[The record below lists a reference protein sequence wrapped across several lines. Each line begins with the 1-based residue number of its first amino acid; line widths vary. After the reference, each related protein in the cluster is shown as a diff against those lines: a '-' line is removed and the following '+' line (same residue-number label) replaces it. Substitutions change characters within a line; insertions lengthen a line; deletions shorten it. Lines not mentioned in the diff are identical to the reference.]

1 MKTCDECTNY
11 ECDNF
16 DGVGWCNL
24 NKAMVLHD
32 DPACKEFNE
41 LPDDG
46 EKNRITMTLEE
57 YQKQAMTT
65 CMPTCNNFSYMLLN
79 LVGEVGEL
87 ASKVAKSIRK
97 DEATIEAG
105 DLRQP
110 STRHIDDDLNE
121 AMQLEAG
128 DILWQLAGLC
138 SVMGWDLEQ
147 IAKTNLEKLASRQKR
162 GVIDGNGD
170 NR

>member
-65 CMPTCNNFSYMLLN
+65 CLPTCNNFSYMMLN

-87 ASKVAKSIRK
+87 A
-97 DEATIEAG
+97 
-105 DLRQP
+105 
-110 STRHIDDDLNE
+110 
-121 AMQLEAG
+121 
-128 DILWQLAGLC
+128 
-138 SVMGWDLEQ
+138 
-147 IAKTNLEKLASRQKR
+147 
-162 GVIDGNGD
+162 
-170 NR
+170 

>member
-1 MKTCDECTNY
+1 MKTIEERAKEAWDNY
-11 ECDNF
+11 EYREGELYQSCF
-16 DGVGWCNL
+16 TDGFVAGT
-24 NKAMVLHD
+24 KYEQEHR
-32 DPACKEFNE
+32 PIT
-41 LPDDG
+41 LP
-46 EKNRITMTLEE
+46 E
-57 YQKQAMTT
+57 YQLRAIGT
-65 CMPTCNNFSYMLLN
+65 CLPTCNNFSYMFLN

-87 ASKVAKSIRK
+87 ASKVAKAIRK
-97 DEATIEAG
+97 DEATIVAG

-128 DILWQLAGLC
+128 DVLWQLAGLC

-147 IAKTNLEKLASRQKR
+147 IAKMNLEKLASRQKR